1 VSYLLGT
8 NVLSELRKPEA
19 KRNPGL
25 TSWMSSVKPDELFL
39 SVLVVGE
46 ICKGI
51 EQLRARDPGQALVL
65 GAWLERIETFYAD
78 RILPI
83 TLDITMRWGRSQAV
97 RNYPVIDSLLAA
109 TADAYEL
116 SFVSRNLGD
125 LKGWSSVRPF
135 VNPFN
140 S

>member
-1 VSYLLGT
+1 VSYLLDT
-8 NVLSELRKPEA
+8 NVLSELRKPES

-25 TSWMSSVKPDELFL
+25 TAWMSSVKADELFL

-51 EQLRARDPGQALVL
+51 EQLRARDPDQAIVL
-65 GAWLERIETFYAD
+65 HAWLERIETFYAD

-83 TLDITMRWGRSQAV
+83 TLDIAMRWGRSQTS
-97 RNYPVIDSLLAA
+97 RNYPVIDGLLAA
-109 TADAYEL
+109 TADAHEL

-125 LKGWSSVRPF
+125 LKGWPSVKPLI
-135 VNPFN
+135 NPF
-140 S
+140 SG